1 MDTWILLRGLTREAS
16 HWGAFA
22 GDFQTALPQAKVV
35 ALDLPGNG
43 QLHALPSPLTVQ
55 GMVAACR
62 AELARQGV
70 LPPFHLFA
78 MSLGAMV
85 ATEWA
90 RTAPEEIR
98 GCVLVNTS
106 FRPFSP
112 FFTGCG
118 RATTR
123 HCWDWCCT
131 PHRPTP
137 SSARCGG

>member
-85 ATEWA
+85 AT
-90 RTAPEEIR
+90 
-98 GCVLVNTS
+98 N
-106 FRPFSP
+106 
-112 FFTGCG
+112 G
-118 RATTR
+118 RALR
-123 HCWDWCCT
+123 PKKSGGACW
-131 PHRPTP
+131 
-137 SSARCGG
+137 